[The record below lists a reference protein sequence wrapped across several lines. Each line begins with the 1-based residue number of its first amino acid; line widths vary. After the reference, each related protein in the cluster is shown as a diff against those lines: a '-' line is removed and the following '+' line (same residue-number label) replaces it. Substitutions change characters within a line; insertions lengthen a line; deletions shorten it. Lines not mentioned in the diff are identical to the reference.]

1 MTITI
6 VMHPLIRARKTS
18 IVVGD
23 QGFYAKVSQFF
34 PLEEPDAVSGTQGAS
49 NGPDRSS
56 LQTSPGKLVI
66 TNHIQTFENEASWS
80 TSVKEQLAIL
90 AQKGQI
96 LVGSAE
102 AANTG
107 TGDSI
112 AAGTGGYAKLTDAG
126 ATFTTDDVYRLIA
139 ISGSPTAAN
148 DGVFLVTG
156 FIDANNI
163 LYDNPDYVVEAAP
176 VASWSITGDKA
187 LTPTEIRAL

>member
-34 PLEEPDAVSGTQGAS
+34 PLEEPDAVSGAQGAS

-66 TNHIQTFENEASWS
+66 TNRIQTFENEASWS

-90 AQKGQI
+90 AQKTQI
-96 LVGSAE
+96 LVGDATSDK
-102 AANTG
+102 TG
-107 TGDSI
+107 TGDSV
-112 AAGTGGYAKLTDAG
+112 ATGTGGYAKLTDAG
-126 ATFTTDDVYRLIA
+126 ATFATTDVYRTLI
-139 ISGSPTAAN
+139 ISGATDPNNNGA
-148 DGVFLVTG
+148 FLITG

-163 LYDNPDYVVEAAP
+163 LYDNSAYTAETSAF
-176 VASWSITGDKA
+176 SWTVTGDVP
-187 LTPTEIRAL
+187 LTPTQIRAL